1 MLSANDQR
9 LRATQMAQDSIQQL
23 LEAGISFK
31 RVAEAYAATAVKLVL
46 EHADIEDAHDLLV
59 SLHMMLD
66 RHEETTRHGHA
77 ST

>member
-9 LRATQMAQDSIQQL
+9 LRATQMAQDGIQPL
-23 LEAGISFK
+23 LDAGVSFK
-31 RVAEAYAATAVKLVL
+31 RVTEAYAATAVQLVL
-46 EHADIEDAHDLLV
+46 KHADIEDAQDLLV

-66 RHEETTRHGHA
+66 RHEETKRHDHT

>member
-9 LRATQMAQDSIQQL
+9 LRATQMAQDGIQQL

-31 RVAEAYAATAVKLVL
+31 RVAEAYAAAAMKLVL
-46 EHADIEDAHDLLV
+46 ECADIEDAQDLLV

-66 RHEETTRHGHA
+66 THEDTTRHSHA
-77 ST
+77 TT